1 MCHNSITG
9 GHMNFILGSQHE
21 DDPSPPTREALN
33 GCYSNDG
40 CLATGPLNLQFMI

>member
-21 DDPSPPTREALN
+21 DNPQRVRYEMFAVKMPVA
-33 GCYSNDG
+33 
-40 CLATGPLNLQFMI
+40 